1 VIDQIAEQT
10 GDRRRGKPY
19 TFALLILWKESS
31 GAEGIPRW
39 LLEQRQIKLGNRTAA
54 APLP

>member
-19 TFALLILWKESS
+19 TLALLILWKESS

-39 LLEQRQIKLGNRTAA
+39 LLEQRQIKFGNRTAA
-54 APLP
+54 APFP